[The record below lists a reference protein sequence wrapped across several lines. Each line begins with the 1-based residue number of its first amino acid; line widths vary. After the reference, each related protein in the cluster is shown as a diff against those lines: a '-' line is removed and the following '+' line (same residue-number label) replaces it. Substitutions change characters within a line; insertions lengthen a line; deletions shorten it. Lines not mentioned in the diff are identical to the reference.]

1 MAETTSSR
9 LQKIFDDA
17 IKELERQRK
26 VTRQEG
32 LREGSVEAQRRP
44 LLDEI
49 DRSERY
55 LLDYEESLKA
65 AEKRGEDSRKKV
77 RSLTNTLKQAE
88 AWYRDAQFTA
98 RGADAQDALLRDWN
112 DAARS
117 IFGVGLVDEPT
128 LAETL
133 ISGRRLDVPLQ
144 EIFEGFREE
153 IASLENQI
161 SEQEAIGTDASSE
174 VAAVQKDIRDTQRDI
189 ESINY
194 DLDRVVEKGTVNEGV
209 EQRLGTTPDLEG
221 LSVKEK
227 DEAIISW
234 LMDGEEYD
242 LSFKND
248 LQELVDSDDITA
260 GLPRVRKLIADN
272 EERLTR
278 ERVASGDRRP
288 EVDAT
293 GGQLEAGERDRFRG
307 APAEPV
313 SPEEEFLAV
322 QAQDRRDRATERS
335 DRFANTTDPG
345 QRAGRRGGTDPLIRT
360 DDPNRSGQ
368 FGGGSTDVF
377 AEDTEPFANT
387 MDPGQR
393 RRSGLGKPISQRIV
407 GAIGGPLEAGERDRF
422 RGTTEEDD
430 EDTSVSG
437 SRDDGTTPSGT
448 TRGDGTTPSG
458 TATTTE
464 ADAPGISGTAA
475 TFIRENFGLT
485 TFFLDRDDMRITDP
499 ETGELVNV
507 LEYAESKGIS
517 NDEEIFG
524 LISQTEW
531 FQNTG
536 PTARAF
542 EKEWSMAGEAG
553 REELLDE
560 TSDLISREAKKI
572 GLTLSE
578 EDLYA
583 LSFNAKMMG
592 MDQYE
597 IRQEFVDN
605 WELSFDSEAVQAGNI
620 AALRNKVN
628 QTAGKYMLLL
638 DDSALADAA
647 ESLYLGEATI
657 EGLEAGFRNQ
667 AIEQMPELGGLIKQG
682 YTPQMY
688 FSSYKSQAE
697 RLLER
702 KIDFMGDD
710 RNMFINL
717 MGGQQDDTYIQ
728 KPLTLTQANRYFR
741 GLDEWKYTRN
751 ANQEARGMADQIGRM
766 FGAVA

>member
-9 LQKIFDDA
+9 LEKIFEDA
-17 IKELERQRK
+17 IKELEKERK
-26 VTRQEG
+26 TTRQKG
-32 LREGSVEAQRRP
+32 LREGSVDAQRRP
-44 LLDEI
+44 LLDEL

-65 AEKRGEDSRKKV
+65 AEKRGEDSRKKA

-98 RGADAQDALLRDWN
+98 RGAEEQDALLRDWN

-133 ISGRRLDVPLQ
+133 VSGKRLDVPLQ

-153 IASLENQI
+153 IASLEDQI
-161 SEQEAIGTDASSE
+161 SEQETFGVDASDE
-174 VAAVQKDIRDTQRDI
+174 IAAIEKDIRDTQRDI

-209 EQRLGTTPDLEG
+209 EQRLGAIPDLEE

-242 LSFKND
+242 LSFKDD
-248 LQELVDSDDITA
+248 LQELVDSDEITA
-260 GLPRVRKLIADN
+260 GLPRVRKLMADN

-278 ERVASGDRRP
+278 ERIASGDRLNR
-288 EVDAT
+288 DTT
-293 GGQLEAGERDRFRG
+293 G
-307 APAEPV
+307 
-313 SPEEEFLAV
+313 SPEALRRAAV
-322 QAQDRRDRATERS
+322 TDPERQDTDEPFSPEAVRQQAAQDRRDRAAQRS
-335 DRFANTTDPG
+335 DRFVNDPS
-345 QRAGRRGGTDPLIRT
+345 QRART
-360 DDPNRSGQ
+360 RETDPNRSGQ
-368 FGGGSTDVF
+368 FGGGRADVF
-377 AEDTEPFANT
+377 AEDTEPFSPER
-387 MDPGQR
+387 MRSR
-393 RRSGLGKPISQRIV
+393 RPAADEPISRRMV
-407 GAIGGPLEAGERDRF
+407 GATGGPLEAGERDRF
-422 RGTTEEDD
+422 TGPFTTEEEE
-430 EDTSVSG
+430 EDAQIVE
-437 SRDDGTTPSGT
+437 DDGDGDTTTTTTTPGA
-448 TRGDGTTPSG
+448 DP
-458 TATTTE
+458 TTTTTTTTD
-464 ADAPGISGTAA
+464 ADADVNLAADATA
-475 TFIRENFGLT
+475 TFILENFGLT
-485 TFFLDRDDMRITDP
+485 SFFLDRDDMLIEDP
-499 ETGELVNV
+499 ETGEPVNV
-507 LEYAESKGIS
+507 LRYIERTGKT
-517 NDEEIFG
+517 NDEEVLG
-524 LISQTEW
+524 LLSQTEW
-531 FQNTG
+531 YQDTG

-542 EKEWSMAGEAG
+542 EREWSMEGEAG
-553 REELLDE
+553 RKELLDE
-560 TSDLISREAKKI
+560 TSDIISREAKKI
-572 GLTLSE
+572 GLTLTE
-578 EDLYA
+578 EQLYA

-592 MDQYE
+592 MDSYE

-605 WELSFDSEAVQAGNI
+605 WELSFDSEAVQSGNI

-638 DDSALADAA
+638 DDDALADAA
-647 ESLYLGEATI
+647 ESLYLGESTI

-688 FSSYKSQAE
+688 FSSYKNQAE

-702 KIDFMGDD
+702 KIDFMGED

-717 MGGQQDDTYIQ
+717 MGGQSDDTYIQ

>member
-9 LQKIFDDA
+9 LEKIFEDA
-17 IKELERQRK
+17 IKELEKERK
-26 VTRQEG
+26 TTRQKG
-32 LREGSVEAQRRP
+32 LREGSVDAQRRP
-44 LLDEI
+44 LLDEL

-65 AEKRGEDSRKKV
+65 AEKRGEDSRKKA

-98 RGADAQDALLRDWN
+98 RGAEEQDALLRDWN

-133 ISGRRLDVPLQ
+133 VSGKRLDVPLQ

-153 IASLENQI
+153 IASLEDQI
-161 SEQEAIGTDASSE
+161 SEQETFVADASDE
-174 VAAVQKDIRDTQRDI
+174 IAAIEKDIRDTQRDV

-209 EQRLGTTPDLEG
+209 EQRLGAIPDLEE

-242 LSFKND
+242 LSFKDD
-248 LQELVDSDDITA
+248 LQELVDSDEITA
-260 GLPRVRKLIADN
+260 GLPRVRKLMADN

-278 ERVASGDRRP
+278 ERIASGDRLNRDTTGSP
-288 EVDAT
+288 EALRRAAVTDP
-293 GGQLEAGERDRFRG
+293 ERQDTD
-307 APAEPV
+307 EPF
-313 SPEEEFLAV
+313 SPEEVKRQA
-322 QAQDRRDRATERS
+322 AQDRRDRAAQRS
-335 DRFANTTDPG
+335 DRFVNDPS
-345 QRAGRRGGTDPLIRT
+345 QRART
-360 DDPNRSGQ
+360 RETDPNRSGQ
-368 FGGGSTDVF
+368 FGGGRADVF
-377 AEDTEPFANT
+377 AEDTEPFSPER
-387 MDPGQR
+387 MRSR
-393 RRSGLGKPISQRIV
+393 RPAADEPISRRMV
-407 GAIGGPLEAGERDRF
+407 GAVGGPLEAGERDRF
-422 RGTTEEDD
+422 TGPFTTEEDEEEKD
-430 EDTSVSG
+430 AQIVE
-437 SRDDGTTPSGT
+437 DDGTPSVDGPT
-448 TRGDGTTPSG
+448 GSEEGDGVIR
-458 TATTTE
+458 E
-464 ADAPGISGTAA
+464 DADADADVNLASDATA
-475 TFIRENFGLT
+475 TFILENFGLT
-485 TFFLDRDDMRITDP
+485 SFFLDRDDMLIEDP
-499 ETGELVNV
+499 ETGEPVNV
-507 LEYAESKGIS
+507 LKYIERTGKT
-517 NDEEIFG
+517 NDEEVLG
-524 LISQTEW
+524 LISQTKW
-531 FQNTG
+531 YQDTG

-542 EKEWSMAGEAG
+542 EREWSIAGEAG

-560 TSDLISREAKKI
+560 TADLISREAKKI

-578 EDLYA
+578 EQLYA

-638 DDSALADAA
+638 DDDALADAA
-647 ESLYLGEATI
+647 ESLYLGESTI

-688 FSSYKSQAE
+688 FSSYKNQAE

-702 KIDFMGDD
+702 KIDFMGED

-717 MGGQQDDTYIQ
+717 MGGQSDDTYIQ

>member
-9 LQKIFDDA
+9 LEKIFEDA
-17 IKELERQRK
+17 IKELEKERK
-26 VTRQEG
+26 TTRQKG
-32 LREGSVEAQRRP
+32 LREGSVDAQRRP
-44 LLDEI
+44 LLDEL

-65 AEKRGEDSRKKV
+65 AEKRGEDSRKKA

-98 RGADAQDALLRDWN
+98 RGAEEQDALLRDWN

-133 ISGRRLDVPLQ
+133 VSGKRLDVPLQ

-153 IASLENQI
+153 IASLEDQI
-161 SEQEAIGTDASSE
+161 SEQEAFVVDASDE
-174 VAAVQKDIRDTQRDI
+174 IAAIEKDIRDTQRDV

-209 EQRLGTTPDLEG
+209 EQRLGAIPDLEE

-242 LSFKND
+242 LSFKDD
-248 LQELVDSDDITA
+248 LQELVDSDEITA
-260 GLPRVRKLIADN
+260 GLPRVRKLMADN

-278 ERVASGDRRP
+278 ERIASGDRLNRDTTGSP
-288 EVDAT
+288 EALRRAAVTDP
-293 GGQLEAGERDRFRG
+293 ERQDTD
-307 APAEPV
+307 EPF
-313 SPEEEFLAV
+313 SPEEVRRQA
-322 QAQDRRDRATERS
+322 AQDRRDRAAQRS
-335 DRFANTTDPG
+335 DRFVNDPS
-345 QRAGRRGGTDPLIRT
+345 QRART
-360 DDPNRSGQ
+360 RETDPNRSDQ
-368 FGGGSTDVF
+368 FGGGRADVF
-377 AEDTEPFANT
+377 AEDTEPFSPEA
-387 MDPGQR
+387 MRSR
-393 RRSGLGKPISQRIV
+393 RPAADEPISRRMV
-407 GAIGGPLEAGERDRF
+407 GAVGGPLEAGERDRF
-422 RGTTEEDD
+422 RGPFEEEEDAQIV
-430 EDTSVSG
+430 E
-437 SRDDGTTPSGT
+437 DDGD
-448 TRGDGTTPSG
+448 GDTFVDPD
-458 TATTTE
+458 AE
-464 ADAPGISGTAA
+464 IEEDADATQLVEDPEDGVELTENAA
-475 TFIRENFGLT
+475 TFILENFGLT
-485 TFFLDRDDMRITDP
+485 SFFLDRDDMLIDDP
-499 ETGELVNV
+499 RNPGVQINV
-507 LEYAESKGIS
+507 LTYIDEAGIS
-517 NDEEIFG
+517 NDEELLG
-524 LISQTEW
+524 LVSQTDW
-531 FQNTG
+531 YQDTG

-542 EKEWSMAGEAG
+542 EKKWAQAGRAG

-560 TSDLISREAKKI
+560 TADIISREAKKI

-578 EDLYA
+578 EDLFA

-592 MDQYE
+592 MDSYE
-597 IRQEFVDN
+597 IRQEFVNN

-620 AALRNKVN
+620 ASLRNKVN

-638 DDSALADAA
+638 DDAALADAA
-647 ESLYLGEATI
+647 ESLYLGEATL

-710 RNMFINL
+710 RDMFINL